1 MDMRTVKGIEIE
13 AVRGAGHVE
22 KLAADD
28 SVAVQYVVSLL

>member
-1 MDMRTVKGIEIE
+1 MDTETVKGIEIGV
-13 AVRGAGHVE
+13 VRGAGHVE